1 LTEVMNHPV
10 HELYDDRHNR
20 FGEMAEGTQSDAA
33 STVSQHSEVEHA
45 LDQAQQMLDV
55 ALSTYQT
62 RLAYPSP
69 AAESYSSDEKLEPIL
84 DWFVRRS
91 RARPVRLATVLSHRP
106 KIELQPALLRRLG
119 PWPTGNTVQ
128 ALSPPGEV
136 LAPEGTT
143 RSGGLD
149 ARTAEVRVFQRKLP
163 DLTILDRQV
172 AILRTTAAYG
182 RPRIFAVHS
191 PEIVRGFCALYDVVW
206 AEAVELHK
214 FRPHGI
220 KPDNEMTTKVLTL
233 LGNGCK
239 DEAAARQ
246 LGLSV
251 RTYRRHVADLMTR
264 LHVSCRFQAGVQA
277 VRLGLISEEP
287 GIRSA

>member
-1 LTEVMNHPV
+1 MEDALGRARHLLDIALT
-10 HELYDDRHNR
+10 
-20 FGEMAEGTQSDAA
+20 
-33 STVSQHSEVEHA
+33 
-45 LDQAQQMLDV
+45 
-55 ALSTYQT
+55 TYQT
-62 RLAYPSP
+62 HLAYPSP
-69 AAESYSSDEKLEPIL
+69 AAEFYSSDEKLEPIL
-84 DWFVRRS
+84 DWLVRRS
-91 RARPVRLATVLSHRP
+91 RTKPVRLATVLTHRP
-106 KIELQPALLRRLG
+106 KIEMQPAWLRRLG
-119 PWPTGNTVQ
+119 PWPAGSTVQ
-128 ALSPPGEV
+128 ALSP
-136 LAPEGTT
+136 AGTT
-143 RSGGLD
+143 GVDGLD
-149 ARTAEVRVFQRKLP
+149 TRTAEVRVFQRKLP

-182 RPRIFAVHS
+182 QPRIFAVHN

-220 KPDNEMTTKVLTL
+220 KPDNEMTAKVLGL

-287 GIRSA
+287 GAPSGLTA